1 MLFGEFALVV
11 ATVVFCGC
19 NMELARAAA
28 FVREHVN
35 GAEGDDAAAAHNVKN
50 VNLVEEDN
58 AVDSIPLLQEPFRDV
73 PSVYSQPQLAAFE
86 YPSPAQ
92 IVYRRELEESRPLEK
107 RAQTFVRF
115 GKRAQTFVRFGK
127 RAQTFVRFG

>member
-1 MLFGEFALVV
+1 MLFGEFALIVT
-11 ATVVFCGC
+11 TVVLCGC

-28 FVREHVN
+28 FVREHVS
-35 GAEGDDAAAAHNVKN
+35 GGEDASSAAQNVKN
-50 VNLVEEDN
+50 VNLADEDN
-58 AVDSIPLLQEPFRDV
+58 TVDSLPLLQEPFRDV
-73 PSVYSQPQLAAFE
+73 PSVYSQAQLAAFE
-86 YPSPAQ
+86 IPQTPQ

-127 RAQTFVRFG
+127 RGQTFVRFG

>member
-1 MLFGEFALVV
+1 MLFGEFALIV

-28 FVREHVN
+28 FVR
-35 GAEGDDAAAAHNVKN
+35 GDATSPTEHNVKG
-50 VNLVEEDN
+50 VNSLAEEENN
-58 AVDSIPLLQEPFRDV
+58 AVDSLPLLQEFRDV

-86 YPSPAQ
+86 IASPPQ
-92 IVYRRELEESRPLEK
+92 LVYRRELEESRPLEK